1 MGRVHLTQLFNRYA
15 PDVRRFLA
23 SRVTCDATAADL
35 TQETFLRLAQ
45 LPNLA
50 AIENV
55 LAYLFRIAAYIA
67 TDHLRALVRRKAP
80 SPNRKTV
87 YWSIPIGG
95 LRLRRCCWRRKS
107 WRRRC
112 RRCMNCRL
120 CAPHLC
126 SESLR
131 RIASPRHCAPF
142 RFLCFARLV
151 KERLIGKW
159 KMSYVNRHA

>member
-1 MGRVHLTQLFNRYA
+1 MGRVDLTQLFNSYA
-15 PDVRRFLA
+15 PDVRCFLA

-55 LAYLFRIAAYIA
+55 LAYLF
-67 TDHLRALVRRKAP
+67 ALPPISQLIISVPLCAEKHP

-87 YWSIPIGG
+87 YWSITIGG
-95 LRLRRCCWRRKS
+95 LRLRRCCWRKKS
-107 WRRRC
+107 CR

-131 RIASPRHCAPF
+131 RVASPRHCAPF
-142 RFLCFARLV
+142 RFFVSHVL
-151 KERLIGKW
+151 
-159 KMSYVNRHA
+159 